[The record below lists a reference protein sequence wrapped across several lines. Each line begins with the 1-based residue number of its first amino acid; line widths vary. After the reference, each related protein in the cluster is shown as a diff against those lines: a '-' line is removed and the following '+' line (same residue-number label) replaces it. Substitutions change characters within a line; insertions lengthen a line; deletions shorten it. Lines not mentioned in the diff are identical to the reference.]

1 MKLSVSPL
9 TILAAGIVVAILMAA
24 LAMTGT
30 PIPTSLSAAEL
41 ALFGAALGTAPTSG
55 SSTAA
60 ELTSMVNSLVS
71 TIGGLTKTQAPATA
85 ATTAAVA
92 ASPATSAAPA
102 TTAAPVAQSAAA
114 PATAPVAVTSVP

>member
-1 MKLSVSPL
+1 MKLSVSSL

-71 TIGGLTKTQAPATA
+71 TIGGLTKTQTPAT
-85 ATTAAVA
+85 TTTSAPVA
-92 ASPATSAAPA
+92 SSPATTSAVVP
-102 TTAAPVAQSAAA
+102 TTAPVAQSATA
-114 PATAPVAVTSVP
+114 PATAPAAVTPVP